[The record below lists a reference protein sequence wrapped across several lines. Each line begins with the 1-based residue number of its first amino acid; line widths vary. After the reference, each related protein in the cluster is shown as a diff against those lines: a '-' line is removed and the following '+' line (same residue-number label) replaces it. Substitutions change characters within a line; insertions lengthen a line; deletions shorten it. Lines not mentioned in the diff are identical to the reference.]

1 MENLL
6 FDDQDFL
13 ADGLADRF
21 RESFPDGP
29 GRDAHGFLQSATRS
43 RSRRMATG
51 VIFVRGADDEQ

>member
-29 GRDAHGFLQSATRS
+29 GRNAHGFLQSATRS
-43 RSRRMATG
+43 RS
-51 VIFVRGADDEQ
+51 